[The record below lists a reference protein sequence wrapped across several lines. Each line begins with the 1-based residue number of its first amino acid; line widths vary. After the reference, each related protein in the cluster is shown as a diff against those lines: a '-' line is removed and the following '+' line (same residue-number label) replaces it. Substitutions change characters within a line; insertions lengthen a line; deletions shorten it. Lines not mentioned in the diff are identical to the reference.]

1 MNNGLVGCHVDQS
14 ELKYV
19 WANQRTYNCFV
30 LYTDVKSNTHGLAHN
45 DVIRVEALVIFI
57 YYVLSHDYLMRIE
70 FNTTYI

>member
-30 LYTDVKSNTHGLAHN
+30 LYTDVKSISKKFKKHN
-45 DVIRVEALVIFI
+45 FGTRSKFADDMIKYNIIHAF
-57 YYVLSHDYLMRIE
+57 
-70 FNTTYI
+70 